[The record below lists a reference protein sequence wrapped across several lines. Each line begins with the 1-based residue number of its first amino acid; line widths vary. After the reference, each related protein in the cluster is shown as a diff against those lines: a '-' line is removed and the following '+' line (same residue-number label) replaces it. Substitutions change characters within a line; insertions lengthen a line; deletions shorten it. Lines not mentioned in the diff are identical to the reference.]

1 MALAAGDCRHKNW
14 KTPAASAVPLTEAS
28 RCYSTQHCSP
38 ITNWPE
44 TLPQLLRFLGTGEP
58 WLTHSH
64 SSSNILNMI
73 CRLGA
78 TEGVDL
84 VCVQAPEEAMLPLGF
99 RNKDRRCMSENL
111 LTFRW
116 QVSMRPLALWRLV
129 IWPALILLIP
139 LQAVGE
145 TSDKP
150 SAAERLSVGEL
161 FEPQVLSENVLATCG
176 QASLMPADVR
186 YEFLRSRIMPAG
198 TNQLRFYGKLAPIS
212 ALINNGPLLAG
223 PDYTP
228 SGGKL
233 ISPVIDLI
241 STAKDLGRLEELQQL
256 VNSLQPVGEVQQR
269 SRLSFLALIAMAK
282 SDEEAAGLVADQLFA
297 RLLTGSFPTLYDRMP
312 ETLFVWD
319 AAERGILTADA
330 ERFLVHIW
338 DHQVQP
344 SKMCGPGEWDRLII
358 NLIGRVRYL
367 KLDAKSRSQ
376 AYHDAPKLSEWRPVT
391 KNYAWVVGTGVPAGH
406 AQLID
411 RTVVQLS
418 RADDESLLFAT
429 PLRGNFTVECECSGF
444 GYKDCHPFV
453 AGKWIAPVYTHDTVW
468 IGDVTKSLPNIVLD
482 PKLSLADEWIRYR
495 IEMRDGVCSR
505 FINGRLIHEETLGRN
520 HDPWVAIRTP
530 SYGEGSVRDVRITG
544 QPIVPEEISLTAQ
557 GVESWISW
565 HDDPLFP
572 EKFAWRAE
580 TNQPGEIHLVSPRK
594 LEFFGTAAER
604 LLRYHWPLVWD
615 SEVTYN
621 FYFSK
626 DQSLVHPSIGQLAFL
641 LTDSGVKTHA
651 ITNGVWDSTG
661 LDPSNQNEP
670 ALELQGRPLP
680 LQHNSWN
687 TMKLRLNDEFVTLEL
702 NGTIIIRHR
711 LDQNADRTF
720 GLFHYC
726 DQSEARVRNVVL
738 KGAWPKTVSP
748 LNEQELRGIQ
758 CDELDRRRDE
768 LSDNFE
774 MDFAKATQKE
784 FLSSFLF
791 TYSNQG
797 TESAF
802 EKKEDG
808 LHASAK
814 APAGT
819 MAIAFVAPRITIQ
832 GDFDITADY
841 ENLMMEVPDEGA
853 CGIYEYMVFPN
864 LGNRTSSVIRSVGQ
878 FSNAPLRHASQVELI
893 DPNRGGATYP
903 RILSDE
909 SLSGR
914 LRTSRRGKML
924 TFLIAAQGTENF
936 RVLHSEEFSDEP
948 IPPNSLQLR
957 SVAMSFGKKNAS
969 MNLVWQKLSVKA
981 EKIFRD

>member
-1 MALAAGDCRHKNW
+1 
-14 KTPAASAVPLTEAS
+14 
-28 RCYSTQHCSP
+28 
-38 ITNWPE
+38 
-44 TLPQLLRFLGTGEP
+44 
-58 WLTHSH
+58 
-64 SSSNILNMI
+64 
-73 CRLGA
+73 
-78 TEGVDL
+78 
-84 VCVQAPEEAMLPLGF
+84 
-99 RNKDRRCMSENL
+99 MSENP
-111 LTFRW
+111 LTLHW
-116 QVSMRPLALWRLV
+116 QLSMRPLDLWRLV

-139 LQAVGE
+139 MYAVGE
-145 TSDKP
+145 TSDER

-161 FEPQVLSENVLATCG
+161 FEPQVLSENVLAICG

-186 YEFLRSRIMPAG
+186 YEFLRSHIMHAG
-198 TNQLRFYGKLAPIS
+198 TNLLRFYGKLAPIS
-212 ALINNGPLLAG
+212 ELIGNGTRLTEEGSVPNN
-223 PDYTP
+223 
-228 SGGKL
+228 GKL
-233 ISPVIDLI
+233 ISPVFDLI
-241 STAKDLGRLEELQQL
+241 STAKELGRLEELQES
-256 VNSLQPVGEVQQR
+256 VESLRVIGEVQQR

-282 SDEEAAGLVADQLFA
+282 GDEEAAGLAADQLFA
-297 RLLTGSFPTLYDRMP
+297 RLLTGAFPALYDRMP

-358 NLIGRVRYL
+358 SLIGRVRYL
-367 KLDAKSRSQ
+367 KLDASNRSQ
-376 AYHDAPKLSEWRPVT
+376 AYHSPPKLRDWLPVT

-406 AQLID
+406 AQLLD
-411 RTVVQLS
+411 RTVVHLS
-418 RADDESLLFAT
+418 RADDEYLLLTT

-453 AGKWIAPVYTHDTVW
+453 AGKWIAPVYTHDTAW
-468 IGDVTKSLPNIVLD
+468 MGDVTKSLPNIALD

-495 IEMRDGVCSR
+495 TEMRDGVCSR
-505 FINGRLIHEETLGRN
+505 FINGRLIHEETLGTN
-520 HDPWVAIRTP
+520 HDPWVAIRVP

-544 QPIVPEEISLTAQ
+544 QPVVPEEIPLSAQ
-557 GVESWISW
+557 GVESWVSW

-580 TNQPGEIHLVSPRK
+580 TNQPGEIHLVSPK
-594 LEFFGTAAER
+594 KPELSGAAAER
-604 LLRYHWPLVWD
+604 QLRYHWPLVWN
-615 SEVTYN
+615 SEVTYD
-621 FYFSK
+621 FYFKK
-626 DQSLVHPSIGQLAFL
+626 DQSLVHPSMGQLAFL
-641 LTDSGVKTHA
+641 LTDNGVKTHA
-651 ITNGVWDSTG
+651 ITNGVWDFTG
-661 LDPSNQNEP
+661 LDPSNKNEP
-670 ALELQGRPLP
+670 ALEWRARPLP

-702 NGTIIIRHR
+702 NGTVIVKHPLERT
-711 LDQNADRTF
+711 ADSTF

-748 LNEQELRGIQ
+748 LKEQELRGIQ
-758 CDELDRRRDE
+758 SDELDRRRDE
-768 LSDNFE
+768 LSDKFE
-774 MDFAKATQKE
+774 IDFAKTTQKE

-808 LHASAK
+808 LHASAT

-841 ENLMMEVPDEGA
+841 ERLKLVVPDEGA
-853 CGIYEYMVFPN
+853 CGLYEFMVFPG

-936 RVLHSEEFSDEP
+936 RVLHTEEFSDEP
-948 IPPNSLQLR
+948 IQPNSLQLR